1 MSKFGTVKV
10 SGGSMLPAYR
20 DGDWLFVSWIDGAA
34 GLAAVGKS
42 IVGKVVVVER
52 KERPGIFLVKRVQ
65 KFHSDKYWVE
75 GDGGTGAP
83 EAGVAVQAEFG
94 ATRGRDKSFAV
105 DESRSACEAAHS
117 GGMA

>member
-52 KERPGIFLVKRVQ
+52 EERPGIFLVKRVQ

-75 GDGGTGAP
+75 GDGNEST
-83 EAGVAVQAEFG
+83 
-94 ATRGRDKSFAV
+94 D
-105 DESRSACEAAHS
+105 SRSWGWIAAQEIV
-117 GGMA
+117 GVVLFRYKRGKKLV